1 MTTVLAMAGVTLRRL
16 ARDRLALFFVV
27 LLPVVIIL
35 VIGIT
40 VADSGSDRLPVGVL
54 DLGAGPLGAELQA
67 DLATSPALEP
77 RAYDDLDG
85 LRKAVRRG
93 VVAAGVVLPAGY
105 DQALRAGRDA
115 EVTFVVDQTR
125 SAPAAVRSAVAAAI
139 TRQAAIVQAARF
151 AAGSAGVSFDAALAR
166 ARTLGGEQEQ
176 VRVEA
181 TTIGGREDALPS
193 GFNYTAPSN
202 LVLFVFITSLAGAA
216 ALIEERRLGVTSRML
231 AAPTTAST
239 ILLGE
244 TLGRFLVALLQGL
257 IVFVVGWLVFGVD
270 WGDPPAA
277 LLLVVVF
284 AMVGT
289 GAGML
294 FGTVL
299 RTAEQATSIGP
310 PVGIA
315 LGMLGG
321 CMWPLAIVPEPM
333 RVVGHL
339 FPHAWAMDAFID
351 LISEDAGLAGI
362 AGKLAVL
369 AGFAAVLLA
378 VATWRLHRALVR

>member
-1 MTTVLAMAGVTLRRL
+1 MAGVTLRRL

-40 VADSGSDRLPVGVL
+40 IGEGESDRLPVGVL
-54 DLGAGPLGAELQA
+54 DQGGGPLGAELRA

-77 RAYDDLDG
+77 RGYDSLDA

-93 VVAAGVVLPAGY
+93 VVAAGVVVPAGY

-115 EVTFVVDQTR
+115 QVTFVVDQTR
-125 SAPAAVRSAVAAAI
+125 SAPAAVRTAVAAAV
-139 TRQAAIVQAARF
+139 TRQAAIVRAARF
-151 AAGSAGVSFDAALAR
+151 AAGTVGVSFDAALAR
-166 ARTLGGEQEQ
+166 ARALSGEQEQ

-181 TTIGGREDALPS
+181 TTIGGRENALPS

-216 ALIEERRLGVTSRML
+216 ALVEERRLGVTTRML

-239 ILLGE
+239 ILFGE

-257 IVFVVGWLVFGVD
+257 IVFTIGWLVFGVD

-277 LLLVVVF
+277 LLLVTVF
-284 AMVGT
+284 ALVGT
-289 GAGML
+289 GAGVL

-321 CMWPLAIVPEPM
+321 CMWPLAIVPAPM
-333 RVVGHL
+333 RVAGHL

-378 VATWRLHRALVR
+378 VATWRLRRALVR

>member
-1 MTTVLAMAGVTLRRL
+1 MRLISMAGVTLRRL
-16 ARDRLALFFVV
+16 ARDRLALFFMV
-27 LLPVVIIL
+27 LPPVVIIL
-35 VIGIT
+35 VIGVT
-40 VADSGSDRLPVGVL
+40 FGDGSERLPVGVV
-54 DLGAGPLGAELQA
+54 DQGGGPLGAELEA
-67 DLATSPALEP
+67 DLAASPALDP
-77 RAYDDLDG
+77 RGYDNLDA

-93 VVAAGVVLPAGY
+93 VVAAGVVIPAGH
-105 DQALRAGRDA
+105 DQALRAGRAAD
-115 EVTFVVDQTR
+115 VTFVVDQTR
-125 SAPAAVRSAVAAAI
+125 PAPAAVRSAVAAA
-139 TRQAAIVQAARF
+139 TSRQAAMVQAARF
-151 AAGSAGVSFDAALAR
+151 AATTAGVPFDAALAR
-166 ARTLGGEQEQ
+166 ARALAGGQQQ

-181 TTIGGREDALPS
+181 TTIGGRQDALPS

-216 ALIEERRLGVTSRML
+216 ALIEERRLGVTRRML
-231 AAPTTAST
+231 AAPTTASA

-257 IVFVVGWLVFGVD
+257 IVFTVGWLVFGVD

-277 LLLVVVF
+277 LLLMTVF
-284 AMVGT
+284 ALVGT

-294 FGTVL
+294 FGSLL
-299 RTAEQATSIGP
+299 RTPEQATSIGP

-321 CMWPLAIVPEPM
+321 CMWPLAIVPAPM
-333 RVVGHL
+333 RLAGHL

-351 LISEDAGLAGI
+351 LISKGAGLAGI

-378 VATWRLHRALVR
+378 LATWRLRRALVR